1 MYKGKKLCVIVP
13 AYNEELLIRNTLSG
27 IPEYVDKIYV
37 TDDCSIDDT
46 AKIVKEIAATDSRVF
61 LIQHKEN
68 QGVGGAIISGFKK
81 AIEDDMEL
89 VSIMAGDD
97 QMRPK
102 HLPDLLDPII
112 AGKTEFTKGNRLK
125 KGYWKGM
132 SGFRLFGNKILTLL
146 NKIVSGYWG
155 VSDPQNGY
163 IGISVDFLRRMDL
176 DSMYKGY
183 AFEND
188 FMIKANIVNV
198 RIKNVDIPAYYGEE
212 QSKIKYGRFIV
223 RTSWH
228 LFKSYFWRFWSKY
241 FKKFHFMSSLIILGL
256 GALIGGLIWGIII
269 SFGNIWSIILPC
281 IGFVMLIASSLYDI
295 LQGYSLSRDMKK

>member
-13 AYNEELLIRNTLSG
+13 AYNEELLIDNTLSG
-27 IPEYVDKIYV
+27 IPDYVDRIYV

-46 AKIVKEIAATDSRVF
+46 AKIVKEIATRDKRIF
-61 LIQHKEN
+61 LIQHEKN

-81 AIEDDMEL
+81 AVEDDMEL

-112 AGKTEFTKGNRLK
+112 EGKTEFTKGNRLK
-125 KGYWKGM
+125 KDYWKGM
-132 SGFRLFGNKILTLL
+132 SKFRLIGNKILTFL
-146 NKIVSGYWG
+146 NKVVSGYWG

-163 IGISVDFLRRMDL
+163 VGFSVDFLKRMDL
-176 DSMYKGY
+176 DAMYKGY

-188 FMIKANIVNV
+188 FMIKANVVNV
-198 RIKNVDIPAYYGEE
+198 RIQNVDIPAYYGEE
-212 QSKIKYGRFIV
+212 QSKIKYGQFIV

-228 LFKSYFWRFWSKY
+228 LFKSYFWRFWNKY
-241 FKKFHFMSSLIILGL
+241 FKRFHFISFLIVLGL
-256 GALIGGLIWGIII
+256 GSLIGGLVWGILI
-269 SFGNIWSIILPC
+269 SFANILTIILPSV
-281 IGFVMLIASSLYDI
+281 GFAMLVTANLYDI
-295 LQGYSLSRDMKK
+295 FQGLSLSRDMKK

>member
-13 AYNEELLIRNTLSG
+13 AYNEELLIVNTISG

-37 TDDCSIDDT
+37 TDDCSKDDT
-46 AKIVKEIAATDSRVF
+46 AKIVQDLATKDKRIF

-89 VSIMAGDD
+89 ASIMAGDD

-112 AGKTEFTKGNRLK
+112 EGKTEFTKGNRLK
-125 KGYWKGM
+125 KDYWKGM
-132 SGFRLFGNKILTLL
+132 SKFRLFGNKILSFL
-146 NKIVSGYWG
+146 NKAVSGYWG

-163 IGISVDFLRRMDL
+163 IGISIDFLRRMDL
-176 DSMYKGY
+176 DAMYKGY

-188 FMIKANIVNV
+188 FMIKANVVNV
-198 RIKNVDIPAYYGEE
+198 KIQNVDIPAYYGEE

-223 RTSWH
+223 STSWH
-228 LFKSYFWRFWSKY
+228 LFKSYFWRFWNKY
-241 FKKFHFMSSLIILGL
+241 FKKIHFMSFLIVLGL
-256 GALIGGLIWGIII
+256 GALIGGLIWGILI
-269 SFGNIWSIILPC
+269 SFTNIAAIILPSV
-281 IGFVMLIASSLYDI
+281 GLAMLVTANLYDI
-295 LQGYSLSRDMKK
+295 FQGLSLSQDMKK

>member
-13 AYNEELLIRNTLSG
+13 AYNEELLIENTLGG
-27 IPEYVDKIYV
+27 IPDFVDKIYV

-46 AKIVKEIAATDSRVF
+46 AKIVKAIATKDKRVV

-81 AIEDDMEL
+81 AIEDDIEL
-89 VSIMAGDD
+89 ASIMAGDD

-102 HLPDLLDPII
+102 HLPDLLDPIVE
-112 AGKTEFTKGNRLK
+112 GKTEFTKGNRLK
-125 KGYWKGM
+125 KGFWKGM
-132 SGFRLFGNKILTLL
+132 SGFRLFGNKLLSLL

-163 IGISVDFLRRMDL
+163 IGISIDFIKRMDL
-176 DSMYKGY
+176 ESMYRGY

-198 RIKNVDIPAYYGEE
+198 RMQNVDIPAYYGDE
-212 QSKIKYGRFIV
+212 QSKIKYGPFIIS
-223 RTSWH
+223 TSWH
-228 LFKSYFWRFWSKY
+228 LFKSYFWRFWKKY
-241 FKKFHFMSSLIILGL
+241 FKKLHFMSFLIISGL

-269 SFGNIWSIILPC
+269 SFGNIVSIILPC
-281 IGFVMLIASSLYDI
+281 VGFAMLIASRLYDI
-295 LQGYSLSRDMKK
+295 FQGYSLSRDMKK

>member
-1 MYKGKKLCVIVP
+1 MYKGKRLCVIVP
-13 AYNEELLIRNTLSG
+13 AYNEELLIRNTLGG

-46 AKIVKEIAATDSRVF
+46 AKIVKEIAAKDSRVF
-61 LIQHKEN
+61 LIQHKKN

-112 AGKTEFTKGNRLK
+112 EGKTEFTKGNRLK
-125 KGYWKGM
+125 KDYWKGM

-163 IGISVDFLRRMDL
+163 IGISVDFLKRMGL

-188 FMIKANIVNV
+188 FMIKANVVNV
-198 RIKNVDIPAYYGEE
+198 RIQNVDIPAYYGEE
-212 QSKIKYGRFIV
+212 QSKIKYGSFILN
-223 RTSWH
+223 TSWH
-228 LFKSYFWRFWSKY
+228 LFKSYFWRLWKKY
-241 FKKFHFMSSLIILGL
+241 FKKLHFMSFLIVLGL
-256 GALIGGLIWGIII
+256 GSLIGGLIWGILI
-269 SFGNIWSIILPC
+269 SFGNITSIILPC
-281 IGFVMLIASSLYDI
+281 VGFAMLIASSLFDI
-295 LQGYSLSRDMKK
+295 IHGYSLSRDMKK